1 MDILE
6 DKIKELL
13 LKDIGIKRFQH
24 SLRVA
29 EIAKELGEIYE
40 GDLQKIHIAA
50 LLHDCGKITSKNN
63 LLKKAYDF
71 DIILDDI
78 MLENTE
84 LIHGPLGAKIAEK
97 QYSIKDREILNAIY
111 YHTTGREN
119 MNLTEKIIFISDYI
133 EPGRAFLGVE
143 EVRKFAYID
152 INKSVLLAM
161 NQTIKFLIDKNKLIS
176 DETIKARNSLIKS
189 N

>member
-1 MDILE
+1 
-6 DKIKELL
+6 
-13 LKDIGIKRFQH
+13 
-24 SLRVA
+24 
-29 EIAKELGEIYE
+29 
-40 GDLQKIHIAA
+40 
-50 LLHDCGKITSKNN
+50 
-63 LLKKAYDF
+63 
-71 DIILDDI
+71 
-78 MLENTE
+78 
-84 LIHGPLGAKIAEK
+84 
-97 QYSIKDREILNAIY
+97 
-111 YHTTGREN
+111 

-133 EPGRAFLGVE
+133 EPGRSFLGVE